1 MKQTISVVKEDK
13 TVVSRPFDF
22 EAMCLVD
29 DAHSAAKRPG
39 ILRMCRPAVEYMFD
53 GTEAGGEFIKTLDPG
68 AMAALCLE
76 VWDMYAGA
84 FPAAPAQKN

>member
-53 GTEAGGEFIKTLDPG
+53 GTEAGGEFIKTLDPKE
-68 AMAALCLE
+68 MAALCLE